1 MLATDN
7 PIPTYLVYDE
17 SGASVGRVE
26 LPKAERISGRG
37 AATIYLRRPV
47 QRFIPLAGPTGRAV
61 SVAQ

>member
-26 LPKAERISGRG
+26 LPKGEQISGRC
-37 AATIYLRRPV
+37 AATIYLKRPMP
-47 QRFIPLAGPTGRAV
+47 RPALDPEH
-61 SVAQ
+61 